1 MQTESGLEKIDTGLV
16 IIVDPP
22 NQAPIIASARVNEFI
37 QRGGNAVLIGGSGAI
52 ESAVFQDTTAAI
64 IEVTTQYNPIPVW
77 MLPGHINQILEDV
90 KGLTGVL
97 NYKYILGSGGNTFD
111 KVYPQTAQELVS
123 KTLQARKIP
132 SIPTLYVLCGDP
144 NASVTKECGIL
155 PLDFTYPLVSERFL
169 KDANDWI
176 GKGVECLY
184 FESGSNTPQPI
195 NQNIVIQTRRLID
208 GSKNKVILFVSGGI
222 KSPSSARTFAGIADY
237 VVVGGYFE
245 RNGVKEVPEFV
256 AALKNGRS

>member
-1 MQTESGLEKIDTGLV
+1 MRHELDRINTSLA

-22 NQAPIIASARVNEFI
+22 NQAPKIASARVDEFI

-64 IEVTTQYNPIPVW
+64 IGVTSQYDSIPVW
-77 MLPGHINQILEDV
+77 MLPGHINQMLEDV

-97 NYKYILGSGGNTFD
+97 NYQCILGSDGNTFD
-111 KVYPQTAQELVS
+111 RVYPQVAQELVS
-123 KTLQARKIP
+123 KTLHARKIP

-144 NASVTKECGIL
+144 NASVTKESGIL
-155 PLDFTYPLVSERFL
+155 PLDFTFPSVSKRFL
-169 KDANDWI
+169 KDTSDWI
-176 GKGVECLY
+176 GKGVEYLY

-195 NQNIVIQTRRLID
+195 NQDIVIQTRRLID
-208 GSKNKVILFVSGGI
+208 GFKNKVILFVSGGI

-237 VVVGGYFE
+237 VVVGGHFE

-256 AALKNGRS
+256 AALKNGLS